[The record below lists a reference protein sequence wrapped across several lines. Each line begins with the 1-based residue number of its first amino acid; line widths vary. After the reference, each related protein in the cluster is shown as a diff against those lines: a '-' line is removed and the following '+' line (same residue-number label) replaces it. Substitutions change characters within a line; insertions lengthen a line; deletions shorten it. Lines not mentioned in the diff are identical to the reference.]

1 MATLISEA
9 SIQTDPIVI
18 TDMQIETNEHNA
30 STIDLDGSAESTVAA
45 SNKSKLHQLKF
56 NDSVFGP
63 FQVGEVSITR
73 ASLDALGATI
83 DGQPITSKNT
93 FFRTPQ
99 RSFINSLQFSASAIE
114 RHMKS
119 SSGSNAYLLPTLLF
133 DMASRRPLTAPPLIR
148 ENPQDDVDS
157 AGYHS
162 KIKKLLGSAQ
172 KLDLRHSQLPQNTR
186 RWVATAK
193 THLTVGSSV
202 GLQAFGI
209 FMGLRGV
216 VQAIK
221 AGDKAEVVIN
231 SVGIASELGSIV
243 IDIGVSK
250 IAAEM
255 LTAGQSAFKDFAKT
269 RFAVRLGRSGGLIG
283 GALTL
288 PFDVYT
294 AVRSLNAAS
303 HATGKEAIDHYVSA
317 GLSITS
323 AAMTI
328 ILGSA
333 ALAGLSF
340 VGPAGLLAG
349 AMLAIGSQI
358 YGAVR
363 IVDDID
369 DYIELTVG
377 ERWRSG
383 FFSFCMMDV
392 DQDVKDRYSRA
403 KTLIQHTEQLN
414 RNARRLLDVDLKEST
429 EAVVNGAFEVDLIA
443 TRIWK
448 RNWWTKVDSWQTEN
462 VPMIRGSD
470 DTVDARDGVTKDTPG
485 AVLGVAG
492 DDKSILWLLGDGRD
506 SIKGVEKK
514 SNIFQYGS
522 GIKDLTGG
530 EKDDRF
536 VFQSAAKSISNK
548 IEGAAY
554 SKLRGGAGTDTL
566 ALEGYK
572 STQEGHDIDLQAGTL
587 HVRTPNRDAEG
598 GADYK
603 FHSLLESIENVE
615 TLKSAASVVTGTD
628 QRNIIK
634 SGGRD
639 TIKAGAGND
648 QIQLLHKDAIAS
660 GEEGIDEYFIAHQ
673 DGRFCIVEDGKQES
687 SIEFAWRVS
696 LIESW
701 AIEKNSLVITSG
713 FEFYDRPKCVVFIHE
728 VYETVE
734 NETRL
739 KNNKLTFLTKDGYV
753 LRPDLPETI
762 ESGQTVD
769 VEVVILK
776 HGQPPKPVIHYSPE
790 CWTLHQHEARY
801 FLPRTGQSTTFYSA
815 ERPDVITCIHL
826 DYASKELSKVEA
838 HFRARAC
845 DKYGDLLAECDL
857 TYHFGDK
864 TIKLHQFAWARG
876 GSAPRNM
883 IRILRTMAA
892 RPSHRYLFIFND
904 GVALNARLTPE
915 TDAAPADDNY
925 KTNAL
930 KHWTTA
936 LKLPQEYR
944 QKQFAYELPTNEA
957 WKLSAKN
964 VCATIE
970 PGANQTA
977 LETLE
982 GEGGTYL
989 VHLIAD
995 RTIRLTT
1002 PGALANAVVRL
1013 PYSSTWELDATALG
1027 KVEVKL
1033 ENNQLQIGTC
1043 TVHLPVYES
1052 EDLIDQIR
1060 IITEKGIVH
1069 VVDLSFDRVYQ
1080 DGLDA
1085 RFFEE
1090 PDPAKALPDA
1100 FASMANQEVK
1110 VRNILFADNWPG
1122 AFSYSFA
1129 AHGWILRSD
1138 KSRVEYSELKVI
1150 NRCSHQDAHI
1160 FNPPALNV
1168 PPA

>member
-9 SIQTDPIVI
+9 SIQTDPVVI
-18 TDMQIETNEHNA
+18 TDMKIETNEHNA
-30 STIDLDGSAESTVAA
+30 STIDFNDGSDNAA
-45 SNKSKLHQLKF
+45 ASSNKSKLDQLKF

-63 FQVGEVSITR
+63 FQIGEVSITR
-73 ASLDALGATI
+73 ASLDALGATM
-83 DGQPITSKNT
+83 DGQPLTRDNT
-93 FFRTPQ
+93 FFRIPP

-114 RHMKS
+114 QHMKS

-148 ENPQDDVDS
+148 DNPQDDVDS
-157 AGYHS
+157 SDYRS

-172 KLDLRHSQLPQNTR
+172 KLDLQHSQLPQNTR

-216 VQAIK
+216 VQAVK
-221 AGDKAEVVIN
+221 AGDNAEVVIN
-231 SVGIASELGSIV
+231 SVGIASELGSIA

-303 HATGKEAIDHYVSA
+303 NATGKEAIDHYVSA

-392 DQDVKDRYSRA
+392 EQGVKDRYSRA
-403 KTLIQHTEQLN
+403 RTLIQHTEQLK
-414 RNARRLLDVDLKEST
+414 RNARRLLDVDLKDST
-429 EAVVNGAFEVDLIA
+429 EAVVNGAFEVDLVS
-443 TRIWK
+443 RQVWK
-448 RNWWTKVDSWQTEN
+448 RNWWTKIDAWETEN
-462 VPMIRGSD
+462 VPVIRGGD
-470 DTVDARDGVTKDTPG
+470 DTIDAREGVTKDTPG

-492 DDKSILWLLGDGRD
+492 DDKRILWLLGDGHD

-536 VFQSAAKSISNK
+536 VFQSAGDSISKNA
-548 IEGAAY
+548 EGSAY
-554 SKLRGGAGTDTL
+554 SKLRGGAGNDTL
-566 ALEGYK
+566 ALDGLK
-572 STQEGHDIDLQAGTL
+572 LTQQGHDIDLQAGTL
-587 HVRTPNRDAEG
+587 QVRKPNPDADD
-598 GADYK
+598 GADFT

-615 TLKSAASVVTGTD
+615 TLNSAASVVTGTE

-634 SGGRD
+634 SRGRD

-648 QIQLLHKDAIAS
+648 QIRLLHKDAIAS

-673 DGRFCIVEDGKQES
+673 DGRFCIIEDGKQES
-687 SIEFAWRVS
+687 TIEFAWRIG

-713 FEFYDRPKCVVFIHE
+713 FEFFDRPKCVVFIHE
-728 VYETVE
+728 VYETIDKQR
-734 NETRL
+734 RL
-739 KNNKLTFLTKDGYV
+739 KNNKMTFLTKDGYV

-762 ESGQTVD
+762 ESGETVD
-769 VEVVILK
+769 IEVVILK
-776 HGQPPKPVIHYSPE
+776 HGKPPKPVIHYNPE

-815 ERPDVITCIHL
+815 ERPDVTTCIHL
-826 DYASKELSKVEA
+826 DYASTELSNVEA
-838 HFRARAC
+838 HFRARESA
-845 DKYGDLLAECDL
+845 KNSDLLAGCDL

-864 TIKLHQFAWARG
+864 TLTLQHFAWARG
-876 GSAPRNM
+876 GSDPRNM
-883 IRILRTMAA
+883 VKILRTMAA
-892 RPSHRYLFIFND
+892 RPSHQYLLIFND
-904 GVALNARLTPE
+904 GVALNAQLTAE

-925 KTNAL
+925 QANAF
-930 KHWTTA
+930 KCWTTA
-936 LKLPQEYR
+936 LKLPLEFRAR
-944 QKQFAYELPTNEA
+944 QFTYQLPTNEA

-964 VCATIE
+964 VCAVIA

-989 VHLIAD
+989 IHLVAD
-995 RTIRLTT
+995 RTIKLTT

-1027 KVEVKL
+1027 MVEVKL

-1060 IITEKGIVH
+1060 VITEKGIVH

-1085 RFFEE
+1085 RFFAA
-1090 PDPAKALPDA
+1090 PDAAEALPEL
-1100 FASMANQEVK
+1100 FTSMASQEVK
-1110 VRNILFADNWPG
+1110 VRNIIFADNAFG

-1129 AHGWILRSD
+1129 AHRWILRSD
-1138 KSRVEYSELKVI
+1138 KSRVEYSRLKVI
-1150 NRCSHQDAHI
+1150 NRCSHQDVHI
-1160 FNPPALNV
+1160 FNPPTLDV